1 MRFKSIFLFASL
13 SQTIS
18 GFGIIPERGGYT
30 INTDSDMDVRMTDS
44 GIIRKLTYKGTQY
57 IGGQSFR
64 AQSGSFGSG
73 PRGTHFQTHVKGD
86 SIVLQFHADDPFTGR
101 FTGYYVFRKKENR
114 IYIGMKPEAVKY
126 EARYMLRLNTAV
138 FGHCVNRASDLR
150 GAQIPI
156 ETGDILARAD
166 GTTASKFFSSV
177 PHKYNELYGI
187 AGNNAGDG
195 IWISLTSESKEGMS
209 GGPFHRDITCAH
221 DHRTTALSAYF
232 YSGHSQSEPARNQLA
247 WITVSLG
254 EKPHSTPDLGFLDD
268 LEIDEHVPRSKRG
281 CVQGQLHERQPLAAG
296 CSRSSVWYEHLKLAD
311 LHSFGVQRSQEGASS
326 NQKRSSSNMTEYTV
340 GLANAAAQYWADVSD
355 GNIKLEN
362 VLPGT
367 YQQTLYQD
375 QLPVSSI
382 SVVVKAG
389 ACVSSDMTAPKQET
403 PIWSIGCHD
412 GRPHGFMNAD
422 LIERAHPQD
431 VHMKWH
437 KTTFTVGDEIALFPM
452 AQMYGIN
459 NPTTLQFKLT
469 EEQVKQAK
477 TLRIATCSEYRGG
490 YPLVTINGSK
500 QKDYGMPPKLSAWGK
515 EVVESRTMT
524 HGAFYRS
531 PRTYIF
537 DVSGTLK
544 PGLNIILIDAGG
556 MGMMQKTFL
565 QPNIVYDSVALL

>member
-30 INTDSDMDVRMTDS
+30 INTDSDMDVWVSDS
-44 GIIRKLTYKGTQY
+44 GIIRKLTYKE
-57 IGGQSFR
+57 
-64 AQSGSFGSG
+64 
-73 PRGTHFQTHVKGD
+73 
-86 SIVLQFHADDPFTGR
+86 DPAIGR
-101 FTGYYVFRKKENR
+101 FKGYYVFRKKENR
-114 IYIGMKPEAVKY
+114 FYIGIKPEAVKS
-126 EARYMLRLNTAV
+126 EARYMFRLNTAV
-138 FGHCVNRASDLR
+138 FKHSVTYASDLR
-150 GAQIPI
+150 GAQTPI

-177 PHKYNELYGI
+177 PHKYNEHYGV

-195 IWISLTSESKEGMS
+195 FWISLTSESREGMS
-209 GGPFHRDITCAH
+209 GGPFHRDITCAL
-221 DHRTTALSAYF
+221 DHRNTALSAYF
-232 YSGHSQSEPARNQLA
+232 YSGHSQSEPARNRLA

-254 EKPHSTPDLGFLDD
+254 EKPHFTPDLGFLDD
-268 LEIDEHVPRSKRG
+268 LDIDEHVPRSKRG
-281 CVQGQLHERQPLAAG
+281 CVQGQLHARQPLAEG
-296 CSRSSVWYEHLKLAD
+296 CSRSDVWYEHLKQAD
-311 LHSFGVQRSQEGASS
+311 LQSLGVQPSQEKADS
-326 NQKRSSSNMTEYTV
+326 NKRRSSSDMMEYTV
-340 GLANAAAQYWADVSD
+340 GLSNAAAQYWADVSD

-389 ACVSSDMTAPKQET
+389 TCVSSDMTAPKQET

-431 VHMKWH
+431 VRMKWH
-437 KTTFTVGDEIALFPM
+437 KTTFTVGDDIALFPM

-477 TLRIATCSEYRGG
+477 TLRVATCSDYRGG
-490 YPLVTINGSK
+490 HPLVTINGSK

-515 EVVESRTMT
+515 EVFETRTMT
-524 HGAFYRS
+524 HGAYYRS
-531 PRTYIF
+531 PRTYTF
-537 DVSGTLK
+537 DVSGILK
-544 PGLNIILIDAGG
+544 PGLNIILLDAGG
-556 MGMMQKTFL
+556 MGLKEKTFL
-565 QPNIVYDSVALL
+565 QPTIVYDSVALH